1 MCSKQWRWSLT
12 SGGTSPALPPLTI
25 MNSTVTTVEIFRFL
39 GTTISQDMKWDSH
52 IYSIV
57 KETQQWLYFLFQ
69 LKLLKQFYSVITE
82 SILCTSTVR
91 FSSATKS
98 DLRRLRRIVRTAEHW
113 PGTILIQSEQKG
125 LQNHSGPLTSS
136 TLPIWT
142 VAVWS
147 LSTRTARNS
156 FFPQTIH
163 LLNTWQYL
171 WNTQHYVYTCT
182 FTYLTQWFPT
192 VFLEAPQHCM
202 FSMSP

>member
-1 MCSKQWRWSLT
+1 
-12 SGGTSPALPPLTI
+12 
-25 MNSTVTTVEIFRFL
+25 MNSTVKTVEICRFL
-39 GTTISQDMKWDSH
+39 GTTISQDVKWDSH
-52 IYSIV
+52 IYFIV
-57 KETQQWLYFLFQ
+57 KETQQRLYFVFQ
-69 LKLLKQFYSVITE
+69 LRKFNLPQKLLKQFYSVITE
-82 SILCTSTVR
+82 STLCNSTVR

-113 PGTILIQSEQKG
+113 PRTILIQSEQKG

-147 LSTRTARNS
+147 LNNRTARHRNS

-192 VFLEAPQHCM
+192 MFGTLFVMCCPQHWLWQIL
-202 FSMSP
+202 SINSA